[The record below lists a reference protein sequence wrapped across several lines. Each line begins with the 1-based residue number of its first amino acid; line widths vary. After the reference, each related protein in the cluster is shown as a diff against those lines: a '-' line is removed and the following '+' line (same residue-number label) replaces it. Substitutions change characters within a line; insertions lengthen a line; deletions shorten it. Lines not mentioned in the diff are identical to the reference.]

1 MAIAEEATMEH
12 GAPTIQ
18 MKFTEEQNA
27 LRETVAKF
35 AQDEMVPVLDEMD
48 EKEEFPVKTVQRMK
62 DLGFFGVPV
71 PEEYG
76 GLGMGKVGY
85 CIMLEELGKFDASHP
100 AILGAH
106 TSLGMSPLLYYG
118 TEEQKQKFLAP
129 AARGEKLMG
138 FSLTEP
144 HSGSDSGALKTE
156 AKEEGDY
163 WVLNGNKI
171 FVTNGKEADQIV
183 VMAAN
188 DANLGSNGGIT
199 AFLVEKGT
207 KGFKVGRCEKKMGLH
222 GTSTAELIFDNC
234 AVPKGNIIG
243 GVGKGFYVAMT
254 ALDVGRV
261 SLGAGSCGGIWGSLN
276 VGLNYANNRM
286 QFDAPIIQYQAIQ
299 FKLAD
304 MAMHLH
310 ALRTMVYQAAAFQDS
325 IGYDPKKW
333 SRSDRLKKS
342 RDSAVIKCLGSEW
355 ASKAVSEALQIHG
368 GIGYIRGTPIERA
381 YRDARISEI
390 FEGTNEVQRM
400 IIAGD
405 LIGRNGFVP

>member
-1 MAIAEEATMEH
+1 MSMAEEAMH
-12 GAPTIQ
+12 GGSDENIQ
-18 MKFTEEQNA
+18 LKFTEEQDA
-27 LRETVAKF
+27 LRETVRKF
-35 AQDEMVPVLDEMD
+35 AQDEVLPIVEEMD

-62 DLGFFGVPV
+62 ELGFFGVPI
-71 PEEYG
+71 PEKYG

-85 CIMLEELGKFDASHP
+85 CIMMEELSQVDASHP

-106 TSLGMSPLLYYG
+106 LSLGTSPVLYYG
-118 TEEQKQKFLAP
+118 TEEQKQKFLVP
-129 AARGEKLMG
+129 AAKGEKLMA

-144 HSGSDSGALKTE
+144 HSGSDSGSLKTE

-171 FVTNGKEADQIV
+171 FVTNGKEADQII

-188 DANLGSNGGIT
+188 DLKRGTNGGIS
-199 AFLVEKGT
+199 AFLVEKGM
-207 KGFKVGRCEKKMGLH
+207 KGFRIGRCEKKMGLH
-222 GTSTAELIFDNC
+222 GTSTAELIFENC
-234 AVPKGNIIG
+234 AVPKGNVIG

-261 SLGAGSCGGIWGSLN
+261 SLGAGALGGMKGALKAALDYSQ
-276 VGLNYANNRM
+276 NRM
-286 QFDAPIIQYQAIQ
+286 QFDAPIVQYQAIQ

-304 MAMHLH
+304 MAMHIH
-310 ALRTMVYQAAAFQDS
+310 ALRSMVYQAAAMQDRM
-325 IGYDPKKW
+325 GYDPSKW

-355 ASKAVSEALQIHG
+355 ASRAVSEALQIHG
-368 GIGYIRGTPIERA
+368 GIGYIRGTAIERA

-405 LIGRNGFVP
+405 LIARGWVD